1 MNKLKII
8 LINLLNVYVQVINEA
23 LLLNEDIDIGWLF
36 VRKANFERP
45 TLKKSLPHIPYPSNS
60 KTILLNFDIVSCKPS
75 WSK

>member
-8 LINLLNVYVQVINEA
+8 SINLLNDYVQVINEA
-23 LLLNEDIDIGWLF
+23 LLLNEETL
-36 VRKANFERP
+36 VRCLLGRP